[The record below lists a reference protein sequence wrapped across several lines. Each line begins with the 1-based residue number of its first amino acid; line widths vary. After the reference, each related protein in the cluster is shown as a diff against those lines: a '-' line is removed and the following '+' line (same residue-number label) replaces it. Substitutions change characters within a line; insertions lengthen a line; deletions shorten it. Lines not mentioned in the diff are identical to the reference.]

1 MGETLVFKCCLKEL
15 RFRLPENSWGNGKS
29 IDEKIYLTHLYYKEV
44 SRSKVSSKKWEM
56 QENGPNVKL
65 KDFYNKSPLSVS
77 HRRRISVTVNKLFY
91 ITYKFTAT
99 LALTLQIFSAT
110 WIFLTQ
116 RLIYKYA
123 QNVM

>member
-1 MGETLVFKCCLKEL
+1 
-15 RFRLPENSWGNGKS
+15 
-29 IDEKIYLTHLYYKEV
+29 
-44 SRSKVSSKKWEM
+44 M

-65 KDFYNKSPLSVS
+65 KDFYNESPLSVS

-110 WIFLTQ
+110 
-116 RLIYKYA
+116 
-123 QNVM
+123 